1 MSTAN
6 FHQPEPFPL
15 FAIGDEPFTVG
26 TCPECGNASNYYGAT
41 CGACGSTAERVEPEF
56 DTLIYEEWA
65 ADVRAELATFED
77 GLEFH
82 RVELKPGYFAGT
94 QAYVR
99 ELYGLDGTNDWD
111 EEESAY
117 VFGMSRDEL
126 MAAYHDE
133 EARIAEWMRDTL
145 PAFGFR
151 EYVVFARF
159 NNGEV
164 WYSLADDQEVA

>member
-6 FHQPEPFPL
+6 FHQPGPFPL
-15 FAIGDEPFTVG
+15 FAISDEPFIVG
-26 TCPECGNASNYYGAT
+26 LCPACGHVSNYYGET
-41 CGACGSTAERVEPEF
+41 CDACGSDAERVEPEF
-56 DTLIYEEWA
+56 DTLIHEEWA
-65 ADVRAELATFED
+65 ADVRAELETLED

-94 QAYVR
+94 QIYVNER
-99 ELYGLDGTNDWD
+99 YGLDGINEWDD
-111 EEESAY
+111 EECTY
-117 VFGMSRDEL
+117 VFGMARDEL

-133 EARIAEWMRDTL
+133 EARITEWMRDTL

-159 NNGEV
+159 GNGET
-164 WYSLADDQEVA
+164 WYELADDQEVA